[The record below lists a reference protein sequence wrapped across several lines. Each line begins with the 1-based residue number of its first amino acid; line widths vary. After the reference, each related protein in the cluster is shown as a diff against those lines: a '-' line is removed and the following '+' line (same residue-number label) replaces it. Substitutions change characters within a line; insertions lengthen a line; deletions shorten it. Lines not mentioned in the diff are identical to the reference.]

1 MREIGNLHLLKDV
14 LSSQENLNTLR
25 IYITLTLLSSRFVSV
40 NIIEVNEGNGDFQ
53 STALPT
59 ELPSQQQKLLD
70 DAND

>member
-25 IYITLTLLSSRFVSV
+25 IYITLTLLSSRFVIV
-40 NIIEVNEGNGDFQ
+40 NIIEVNKEDGDFQ

-59 ELPSQQQKLLD
+59 ELPSQQQ
-70 DAND
+70 

>member
-40 NIIEVNEGNGDFQ
+40 NIIEVNKEDGDFQ

-59 ELPSQQQKLLD
+59 ELPSQQQ
-70 DAND
+70 